1 MDPLA
6 HTLVGAAL
14 GRAVAGRDV
23 PAAGWIGAI
32 AANAPDWSELV
43 LKPDLWPPRAG
54 GEYLVFHRGI
64 THSFVGAVVEAA
76 VLTGLFGL
84 LLRLWARRAMVP
96 APLWRWVATCV
107 TATVAS
113 HLYLDWQGSYGL
125 RPFLPW
131 SAQWY
136 YGDWVAIVDPFFW
149 VVPLV
154 GLAWGARRH
163 WAPALVYLVTLLGV
177 TTLVL
182 WRGHDLV
189 VWWVRLALVGC
200 AAAGVVGWTRH
211 WFGVAGRRRGGG
223 DGVGGVG
230 AAGRGEAGGRPRA
243 PTAGRPCRSGS
254 ADAVRL
260 GGAMSHPSPPADLL
274 DDVVRALT
282 PAFRLDQRVAA
293 TPERAVYHAWDR
305 VLKRSVALH
314 VHLAPD
320 SPGRAWFLRETET
333 LAALDHPAIRHV
345 YAAGVVGTFAY
356 RTANW
361 VEGESLAEALRR
373 GPRPIRTAHALVR
386 DLLGAAEHAHARGV
400 ILRRIVP
407 LTLMLEHTGRAV
419 ITDLRYCNWC
429 LPNVPPEERG
439 AGGAFVAPEVR
450 TGSPG
455 EPRSDVYGVAALVY
469 YVLTG
474 QEPDLDPARITPP
487 RQLRPAVPAALERVL
502 LRALQAAPGA
512 RYYTATEMLED
523 FVSDAGVFQ
532 EPAAAPQVAE
542 AGFERRLRR
551 ALGDDYEL
559 LEEIGTGGFGRVY
572 RARDLGLEREVAMKV
587 LHPSL
592 TTDPSV
598 MERFRR
604 EAQLAARLRHPS
616 IVNIYDIRS
625 RAGLQWYTMELVPG
639 MNLAQLVHKRG
650 PLSLDQTVRVLD
662 QALSALEHAHPLG
675 LVHRDL
681 KPEHMLIEPYGRRR
695 ITDFGLALALRGD
708 ARWGGATSRSGTPQF
723 AAPEQLLGER
733 ADQRADLYSLAAT
746 AYFALLGRPPF
757 EGATPEIVLA
767 RQTTED
773 PPALHASRHD
783 VSRELEDVLQM
794 ALASEPAARY
804 PTATAFRD
812 ALRRSRGWRS
822 RLGALLRG
830 G

>member
-1 MDPLA
+1 M
-6 HTLVGAAL
+6 
-14 GRAVAGRDV
+14 
-23 PAAGWIGAI
+23 I
-32 AANAPDWSELV
+32 
-43 LKPDLWPPRAG
+43 
-54 GEYLVFHRGI
+54 
-64 THSFVGAVVEAA
+64 HS
-76 VLTGLFGL
+76 T
-84 LLRLWARRAMVP
+84 
-96 APLWRWVATCV
+96 
-107 TATVAS
+107 
-113 HLYLDWQGSYGL
+113 
-125 RPFLPW
+125 
-131 SAQWY
+131 
-136 YGDWVAIVDPFFW
+136 
-149 VVPLV
+149 
-154 GLAWGARRH
+154 
-163 WAPALVYLVTLLGV
+163 
-177 TTLVL
+177 
-182 WRGHDLV
+182 
-189 VWWVRLALVGC
+189 
-200 AAAGVVGWTRH
+200 
-211 WFGVAGRRRGGG
+211 
-223 DGVGGVG
+223 
-230 AAGRGEAGGRPRA
+230 
-243 PTAGRPCRSGS
+243 
-254 ADAVRL
+254 
-260 GGAMSHPSPPADLL
+260 PPADLL
-274 DDVVRALT
+274 DDAVRALT

-293 TPERAVYHAWDR
+293 TPERTVYQAWDR

-314 VHLAPD
+314 VHLVPE

-345 YAAGVVGTFAY
+345 YAAGLVGSFAY

-373 GPRPIRTAHALVR
+373 GPRAIPTAHTLVR

-407 LTLMLEHTGRAV
+407 LTLMLDLTGRAV
-419 ITDLRYCNWC
+419 ITDLRYANWC
-429 LPNVPPEERG
+429 LPNVPPEEQG

-450 TGSPG
+450 AGSPG
-455 EPRSDVYGVAALVY
+455 EPASDVYGVAALVY

-474 QEPDLDPARITPP
+474 QEPDPDPARITPP

-502 LRALQAAPGA
+502 LRALQPAPGD
-512 RYYTATEMLED
+512 RYYTATQMLED

-559 LEEIGTGGFGRVY
+559 LEQIGKGGFGRVY
-572 RARDLGLEREVAMKV
+572 RARDLGLERDVAMKV

-616 IVNIYDIRS
+616 IVSIYDIRS

-639 MNLAQLVHKRG
+639 SNLAQLVHKQG
-650 PLSLDQTVRVLD
+650 PLSLDQTVRVVD
-662 QALSALEHAHPLG
+662 QGLSALEHAHPLG

-681 KPEHMLIEPYGRRR
+681 KPENMLIEPDGRLR

-733 ADQRADLYSLAAT
+733 VDQRADLYSLAAA

-773 PPALHASRHD
+773 PPSLHASRHD